1 MSYEG
6 WIAVGAFVISVIVGV
21 AGFRKTGAET
31 FETYQKAL
39 QKAQENYDTL
49 SKRNDEL
56 SQRNDEF
63 SARLEAL
70 EKKYHL
76 MEIWNRALVG
86 QLINAQ
92 LIPISLEEA
101 TKKNKT
107 DGYN

>member
-39 QKAQENYDTL
+39 EKAQKNYDDLSARNDTL
-49 SKRNDEL
+49 ST
-56 SQRNDEF
+56 
-63 SARLEAL
+63 RLDAL
-70 EKKYHL
+70 ERKYHL
-76 MEIWNRALVG
+76 MEVWNRALVG